1 MQFALLEQSHN
12 HYLRTF
18 SYRRSVQK
26 HIVPYRT
33 RQLHSTYLSSVKC
46 KPDGPVADWSYVRLP
61 SLGMDRYSSWQGTVV
76 LASVKLITRAEP
88 RKVVNELIRERATQ
102 MGVQLEVQLLA
113 LVAALQAP
121 PSALP

>member
-1 MQFALLEQSHN
+1 
-12 HYLRTF
+12 
-18 SYRRSVQK
+18 
-26 HIVPYRT
+26 
-33 RQLHSTYLSSVKC
+33 
-46 KPDGPVADWSYVRLP
+46 
-61 SLGMDRYSSWQGTVV
+61 MDRYSSWQGTVV

-88 RKVVNELIRERATQ
+88 RKVVNELIREKATQ